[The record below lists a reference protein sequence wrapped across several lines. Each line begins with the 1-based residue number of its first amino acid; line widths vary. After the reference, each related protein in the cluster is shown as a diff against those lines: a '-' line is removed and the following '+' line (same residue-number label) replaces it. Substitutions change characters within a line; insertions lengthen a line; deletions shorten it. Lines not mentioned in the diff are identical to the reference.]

1 MKEFDPKR
9 FYLAT
14 QVLKKLHK
22 YYPPNNYLERR
33 GVISEAQVER
43 IIQLI
48 NEGYKQAEI
57 ARMLHLA
64 PSTVYNVE
72 RRRMRAIQT

>member
-9 FYLAT
+9 FYNAT
-14 QVLKKLHK
+14 QALKKLHK
-22 YYPPNNYLERR
+22 YYPQKYAERR
-33 GVISEAQVER
+33 GVISEKQIER
-43 IIQLI
+43 VIELI
-48 NEGYKQAEI
+48 NKGYKQAEI
-57 ARMLHLA
+57 ARMLQIA